1 MFFLLAVLA
10 SQAIFP
16 ATTCPGGLT
25 ATPGAPCPALVFFDS
40 SRAEITRDAATTLD
54 EVLAGWRQGG
64 FSRVTLTGHSDR
76 SGPAGANADT
86 ARRRADAVRRWL
98 AERGVPL
105 RSITVQSLGE
115 NRPLIPTANG
125 VREPQNRRVDVQLEL

>member
-1 MFFLLAVLA
+1 MLFLLAVLA
-10 SQAIFP
+10 SQTTSP

-25 ATPGAPCPALVFFDS
+25 PAPGAPCPALVFFDS
-40 SRAEITRDAATTLD
+40 SRAEITRDAAKTLD
-54 EVLAGWRQGG
+54 EVLASWRQGG

-86 ARRRADAVRRWL
+86 ARRRADAVRSWL
-98 AERGVPL
+98 TERGVPL

-115 NRPLIPTANG
+115 DQPLISTANG
-125 VREPQNRRVDVQLEL
+125 VREPQNRRVDVRLEQ